1 MYLRDDDGDHDEDE
15 DDDDGDDDGDNG
27 DCDDDAADD
36 DDDDDLDDD
45 DDGVDVVDDDHDDD
59 GVDVVVDNDDEED
72 DDGVGSVDSIKAFVN
87 TRGVWA
93 QAKLPLPGQAL
104 YDRMC
109 RQHDRLAHKQAT
121 FPDITCTPEVLEHL
135 SFRIHT
141 LPRALHAE
149 DKSFDGGPQ
158 LPATAPCP
166 LPQHALLHCF
176 SHTSTLWQ
184 ECGTANS
191 ATGYVTAGS
200 T

>member
-1 MYLRDDDGDHDEDE
+1 MTML
-15 DDDDGDDDGDNG
+15 
-27 DCDDDAADD
+27 
-36 DDDDDLDDD
+36 LLIMMMKKMMM
-45 DDGVDVVDDDHDDD
+45 VLVVLIVLKLPTH
-59 GVDVVVDNDDEED
+59 
-72 DDGVGSVDSIKAFVN
+72 ITFVN

-135 SFRIHT
+135 SFRIRT